1 MIRRGDDGSAVDTG
15 VISVRDQGGA
25 VDFLTN
31 TNAEDRDSFVS
42 EKADNRGSYH
52 CAQIRYLLGM
62 HEPLYAFV
70 SHDYRARENRQHDC
84 DPG

>member
-1 MIRRGDDGSAVDTG
+1 
-15 VISVRDQGGA
+15 
-25 VDFLTN
+25 
-31 TNAEDRDSFVS
+31 
-42 EKADNRGSYH
+42 
-52 CAQIRYLLGM
+52 M